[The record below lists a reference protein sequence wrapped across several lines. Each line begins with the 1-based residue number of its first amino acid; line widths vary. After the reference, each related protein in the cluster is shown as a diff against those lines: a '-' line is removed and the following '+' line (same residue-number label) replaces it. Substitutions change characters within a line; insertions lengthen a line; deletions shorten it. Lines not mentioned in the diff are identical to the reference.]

1 MTVSALLNHIH
12 LVHVEQLIVVDELLE
27 LLFADHVLRAL
38 HLSIKVILIGEAIV
52 EVIPLP
58 AVVITL
64 WNIVVV
70 LRANFI

>member
-1 MTVSALLNHIH
+1 M
-12 LVHVEQLIVVDELLE
+12 
-27 LLFADHVLRAL
+27 LFADHVLRAL

-64 WNIVVV
+64 WNIEVV